1 MDAGL
6 DDLLASPEFI
16 TDPYPVFRRL
26 REESPVHW
34 VERWGCWLLTR
45 AEDIELTI
53 RDTRRFSS
61 AHRVTMVIERTP
73 GWETGRLAA
82 LHENFAV
89 GMAQTDPPD
98 HTRVRGLVSA
108 AFTPRRVE
116 GSRERIQELVDGY
129 LDPVLPTGRIELVAD
144 LAHPLPA
151 VVIAELSGFPVA
163 DRERFRDWTYRIN
176 SFFFAVRDRGSR
188 GGGGRRRGGHRGPHL
203 DPRPARRAASPA
215 HGRPAE
221 CSGRGGV
228 RRWPA
233 DRSRAPEHGDHA
245 VPRRPRHHDAAHRAR
260 HERARPSS
268 RAARPA
274 ARTARPRP
282 RGGRGDAALRRPV
295 PDEPALRHR
304 GHRDRRRDAASRRP
318 RPPGARICRSRS
330 RPLRRSRCLPDRAAA
345 GRGT

>member
-16 TDPYPVFRRL
+16 TDPYPIFRRL

-34 VERWGCWLLTR
+34 VEPWGCWLLTR

-61 AHRVTMVIERTP
+61 AHRVTRVIERTP

-144 LAHPLPA
+144 LAASAAGRRHRRD
-151 VVIAELSGFPVA
+151 VRLSRRGPRTVPRL
-163 DRERFRDWTYRIN
+163 DVPDQLVLLR
-176 SFFFAVRDRGSR
+176 VRDRGSR
-188 GGGGRRRGGHRGPHL
+188 GGGGRRRGGDRGPRL

-215 HGRPAE
+215 H
-221 CSGRGGV
+221 
-228 RRWPA
+228 
-233 DRSRAPEHGDHA
+233 
-245 VPRRPRHHDAAHRAR
+245 
-260 HERARPSS
+260 
-268 RAARPA
+268 
-274 ARTARPRP
+274 RTT
-282 RGGRGDAALRRPV
+282 
-295 PDEPALRHR
+295 
-304 GHRDRRRDAASRRP
+304 
-318 RPPGARICRSRS
+318 C
-330 RPLRRSRCLPDRAAA
+330 
-345 GRGT
+345 

>member
-16 TDPYPVFRRL
+16 TDPYPIFRRL

-34 VERWGCWLLTR
+34 VEPWGCWLLTR

-61 AHRVTMVIERTP
+61 ARPGDPGHRADAGLGDGPARRAPRELRGRDGPDRPARTTP
-73 GWETGRLAA
+73 A
-82 LHENFAV
+82 
-89 GMAQTDPPD
+89 
-98 HTRVRGLVSA
+98 SA
-108 AFTPRRVE
+108 AWSARR
-116 GSRERIQELVDGY
+116 SRRAASRDLRERIQELVDGY

-151 VVIAELSGFPVA
+151 VVIAEMSGFPGRGPRTIPRLDVP
-163 DRERFRDWTYRIN
+163 DQLVLLP
-176 SFFFAVRDRGSR
+176 VRDGGSR
-188 GGGGRRRGGHRGPHL
+188 GGGGRRRGGRRGPRL

-221 CSGRGGV
+221 RARRRGV

-233 DRSRAPEHGDHA
+233 DRGRAPEHGDHA

-260 HERARPSS
+260 HERARP
-268 RAARPA
+268 A
-274 ARTARPRP
+274 ARTSWPCC
-282 RGGRGDAALRRPV
+282 
-295 PDEPALRHR
+295 
-304 GHRDRRRDAASRRP
+304 ASGP
-318 RPPGARICRSRS
+318 TSSR
-330 RPLRRSRCLPDRAAA
+330 RRSRRCCATTPRS
-345 GRGT
+345 R